1 MTTSHASP
9 VTRHRSL
16 ALIGANGMLARK
28 VRELAPD
35 DYAVSNYDLPE
46 FDLTDRA
53 QVLAVMIRL
62 QPAVIVNCA
71 AFTNVDGCESQE
83 VLATRVNG
91 AGPGYLAEAAQA
103 VGAILIHIST
113 DYVFA
118 GDKGSPYT
126 ESDPTGPLSAYG
138 RSKLAG
144 EAAIVASG
152 LTRYFI
158 LRTSWLYGPG
168 GKNFVETILRLAA
181 ERVELRVVA
190 DQIGSPTYTGDL
202 AAAIFNLLKIVTRDD
217 EAVTRDALLVTGA
230 EAVTRDALLVTGAE
244 AVTRNELLVTGAD
257 SESFVT
263 RHPSRV
269 TAVYGLY
276 HFSNQGETSWHGFA
290 EEIIAQ
296 ARQQGELLQAARV
309 VPIATSEYPLPA
321 PRPAYSVFSKEKY
334 HAATGAGIPDWRE
347 SLLFYLQ
354 ERVNG

>member
-1 MTTSHASP
+1 MK
-9 VTRHRSL
+9 L
-16 ALIGANGMLARK
+16 ALIGSQGMLARK
-28 VRELAPD
+28 VRELAPSH
-35 DYAVSNYDLPE
+35 YEVVGFDLPE

-53 QVLAVMIRL
+53 QVLAEMTRL

-71 AFTNVDGCESQE
+71 AFTNVDSCETQE
-83 VLATRVNG
+83 ELANRVNG
-91 AGPGYLAEAAQA
+91 VGPDYLAAAALA
-103 VGAILIHIST
+103 VGAVLVHIST

-168 GKNFVETILRLAA
+168 GKNFVETMLRLAA
-181 ERVELRVVA
+181 ERDELRVVA

-202 AAAIFNLLKIVTRDD
+202 AVAIYNLLKAVTRDD
-217 EAVTRDALLVTGA
+217 EAVTRDALLVTG
-230 EAVTRDALLVTGAE
+230 E
-244 AVTRNELLVTGAD
+244 D
-257 SESFVT
+257 SEPFVT
-263 RHPSRV
+263 RHPSPV
-269 TAVYGLY
+269 TDLFGLY

-290 EEIIAQ
+290 TEIISQ
-296 ARQQGELLQAARV
+296 ARQQGELLRATRV
-309 VPIATSEYPLPA
+309 LPIATSDYPLPA

-334 HAATGAGIPDWRE
+334 LAATSAGIPDWQE
-347 SLLFYLQ
+347 SLAIYLQ
-354 ERVNG
+354 ERVTRNA